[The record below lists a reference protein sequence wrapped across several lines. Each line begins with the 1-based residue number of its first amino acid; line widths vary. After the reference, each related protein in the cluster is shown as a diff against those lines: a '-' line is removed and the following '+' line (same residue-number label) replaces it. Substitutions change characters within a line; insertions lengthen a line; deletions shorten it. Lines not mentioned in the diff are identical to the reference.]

1 MAYLSFS
8 AKGQQLGRRAVHAC
22 TLIGRAPD
30 CDISVRDI
38 LLSRH
43 HCKIQLD
50 GTQWI
55 LIDLSSKNGTF
66 VDGQP
71 VTRHELH
78 DGDSFTIG
86 QTVVGFRGA
95 QLGYQPADE
104 GKPVGSSRRPADPW
118 EALAGTVCGFD
129 FNASAGRIDVQ
140 RLGCA
145 SSRPLSQFP
154 KPQPNPR
161 DPRGYG
167 DDDVYS
173 MLTEIASSSWD
184 SIYSEASKRSPVRP
198 MPRPMVR
205 SSRHA
210 RSPMPVQQ
218 DLLMAATE
226 EILQET
232 DRVTDRAARRQ
243 RWGKTFVKMLKGF
256 AGVGQWLLLLGS
268 LAAQGSLHAHL
279 LMPLAR

>member
-8 AKGQQLGRRAVHAC
+8 AKGQQLGRRALHAC

-50 GTQWI
+50 GTRWI

-66 VDGQP
+66 VNEQP
-71 VTRHELH
+71 VTRHELQ

-86 QTVVGFRGA
+86 QTVVSFRGA
-95 QLGYQPADE
+95 QLGYKPADE
-104 GKPVGSSRRPADPW
+104 GKPVGASRRPADPW

-140 RLGCA
+140 RVGHVSA
-145 SSRPLSQFP
+145 RPISQFP

-173 MLTEIASSSWD
+173 MLSEIASSSWD

-198 MPRPMVR
+198 MPRPIVR
-205 SSRHA
+205 ARHA
-210 RSPMPVQQ
+210 RTPLPAQQ
-218 DLLMAATE
+218 DLLLAATQ

-232 DRVTDRAARRQ
+232 DRVSIRAARRQ
-243 RWGKTFVKMLKGF
+243 RWGKAFLKIFKGF
-256 AGVGQWLLLLGS
+256 AAVGQWLLLMGA
-268 LAAQGSLHAHL
+268 LAGHASLHAHL
-279 LMPLAR
+279 LTLAR

>member
-8 AKGQQLGRRAVHAC
+8 AKGQQLGRRALHAC
-22 TLIGRAPD
+22 TLMGRAPD

-50 GTQWI
+50 GTRWI

-66 VDGQP
+66 VNGQA
-71 VTRHELH
+71 VTRHELQ
-78 DGDSFTIG
+78 DGDSITIG
-86 QTVVGFRGA
+86 QTVVSFRGT
-95 QLGYQPADE
+95 QLGYKPADE
-104 GKPVGSSRRPADPW
+104 GKPVGASRRPADPW

-140 RLGCA
+140 RLGHV

-205 SSRHA
+205 SRHA
-210 RSPMPVQQ
+210 RTAMPPQQ
-218 DLLMAATE
+218 DLLLAATE

-232 DRVTDRAARRQ
+232 DRVTIRAARRQ
-243 RWGKTFVKMLKGF
+243 RWGKAFLKMLKGF

-268 LAAQGSLHAHL
+268 LAAHVSQHSHL
-279 LMPLAR
+279 LTLAR